1 MQCCY
6 DKKIKM
12 KKIQLLILFIIL
24 SSISNRLSAQQLP
37 LYSQYMFNPYM
48 VNSAICGTTEENQLK
63 LNYRDQFSGFG
74 NGSYNMQAFG
84 IDPTPK
90 TISLS
95 YYRGFHDRWSAGIYL
110 FQDQILPIKKI

>member
-1 MQCCY
+1 
-6 DKKIKM
+6 M

-84 IDPTPK
+84 IDQHQNNF
-90 TISLS
+90 IILLQ
-95 YYRGFHDRWSAGIYL
+95 RFHDRWSAGIYL
-110 FQDQILPIKKI
+110 FQDQILPIKI

>member
-1 MQCCY
+1 
-6 DKKIKM
+6 M

-48 VNSAICGTTEENQLK
+48 ANSAICGTTEENQLK

-95 YYRGFHDRWSAGIYL
+95 YYFTIFLEIFGEVNVISSL
-110 FQDQILPIKKI
+110 KSSCLLV